1 MMLLQSMC
9 KLIIVS
15 QDMYQLD
22 DGWEFTT
29 LSRPLEQC
37 GVVSKFILLGLL
49 PLCDNLVT
57 EYRST

>member
-1 MMLLQSMC
+1 
-9 KLIIVS
+9 
-15 QDMYQLD
+15 MYQQLD